1 MAEPDDDDKL
11 AEEWG
16 LNLDGEGGDDAA
28 MAAEWAAMIEG
39 DGSDDD
45 GGGADRVLNQDE
57 IDNLLGFDPNAGGEV
72 ELTGVQA
79 LINSALVSYE
89 RLPMLEIVFDR
100 LVRLSTT
107 SLRNFTSDNV
117 EVSLDSITSVR
128 FGDYLNSI
136 PLPAIL
142 SVIRAEEWEN
152 FGLLT
157 VDSSLIYA
165 MIDVLLG
172 GRRAGG
178 VIRVE
183 GRPYTTI
190 EMALARRMIE
200 VILEDT
206 HRAFEP
212 LTQVNFSLERLE
224 TNPRFAAIS
233 RPANAAILIDL
244 RIDMDDRGGK
254 IEILLP
260 YATIEPI
267 REQLLQMFMG
277 EKFGRD
283 PIWEGHLATENLLR
297 RHGGR
302 GRAAR
307 NGGSA
312 LRRDE
317 PQRWSDD
324 HVRSHSVRPGQAAG
338 RHHQSDRGR
347 HGAYRQKCIG
357 ARLAPAQPAARHD
370 GSLRRAR
377 RKCGE
382 VQMMGLPLGL
392 IVEGLVCVLLMLTIG
407 YAIIL
412 NERLKRLHA
421 DRDALKDTVAD
432 LVRATDQANKAIS
445 ELKQTATEA
454 DLTLGARLEEADHF
468 AVELANHVTAGQG
481 VIERIAK
488 ILKVAR
494 EREAPHNMAP
504 PPPANRAQ
512 EALRR
517 LRSHQIGQG

>member
-1 MAEPDDDDKL
+1 MADSDQDKL
-11 AEEWG
+11 SEDWG
-16 LNLDGEGGDDAA
+16 LDDFDLSGDGGSSGGDSESKGEDAGDGGDEGTDDA

-39 DGSDDD
+39 DDGDDD
-45 GGGADRVLNQDE
+45 GGGASATDRVLNQDE
-57 IDNLLGFDPNAGGEV
+57 IDNLLGFDPNAGGGV
-72 ELTGVQA
+72 ELSGVQA

-142 SVIRAEEWEN
+142 SVIKAEEWEN

-157 VDSSLIYA
+157 VDSGLIYS

-172 GRRAGG
+172 GRRSSG
-178 VIRVE
+178 VIRIE

-206 HRAFEP
+206 HKAFEP
-212 LTQVNFSLERLE
+212 LTQVHFSLERLE

-233 RPANAAILIDL
+233 RPANAAILVEL

-283 PIWEGHLATENLLR
+283 PIWEGHLATEIFSADTEIEAVLHEVDLPLSEAMKFEVGKTLMFERSPTDPIKLR
-297 RHGGR
+297 CGDVHLTDAQMGHIGKYI
-302 GRAAR
+302 
-307 NGGSA
+307 
-312 LRRDE
+312 
-317 PQRWSDD
+317 
-324 HVRSHSVRPGQAAG
+324 SVRVNRPLNPPKVTMAVFEAM
-338 RHHQSDRGR
+338 D
-347 HGAYRQKCIG
+347 
-357 ARLAPAQPAARHD
+357 
-370 GSLRRAR
+370 
-377 RKCGE
+377 E
-382 VQMMGLPLGL
+382 QM
-392 IVEGLVCVLLMLTIG
+392 E
-407 YAIIL
+407 
-412 NERLKRLHA
+412 
-421 DRDALKDTVAD
+421 
-432 LVRATDQANKAIS
+432 
-445 ELKQTATEA
+445 KQ
-454 DLTLGARLEEADHF
+454 
-468 AVELANHVTAGQG
+468 
-481 VIERIAK
+481 
-488 ILKVAR
+488 
-494 EREAPHNMAP
+494 
-504 PPPANRAQ
+504 
-512 EALRR
+512 
-517 LRSHQIGQG
+517 

>member
-1 MAEPDDDDKL
+1 MDDPEDDKL
-11 AEEWG
+11 SADWG
-16 LNLDGEGGDDAA
+16 LDDSEGEGEGEGDDA

-39 DGSDDD
+39 DGDDDD
-45 GGGADRVLNQDE
+45 GGGTDRVLNQDE
-57 IDNLLGFDPNAGGEV
+57 IDNLLGFDPNAGGGA

-100 LVRLSTT
+100 LVRLATT

-142 SVIRAEEWEN
+142 SVIKAEEWEN

-157 VDSSLIYA
+157 VDSALIYS

-190 EMALARRMIE
+190 EMALTRRMIE

-206 HRAFEP
+206 KRAFEP
-212 LTQVNFSLERLE
+212 LTPVTFTLERLE

-233 RPANAAILIDL
+233 RPANAAILVEL
-244 RIDMDDRGGK
+244 RIDMDERGGK
-254 IEILLP
+254 VEILLP

-283 PIWEGHLATENLLR
+283 PIWEGHLATEIYAADTEVEAVLHETDLPLSQVMDLQVGQTIMFDRSPQDPILLKCGATAITEAQMG
-297 RHGGR
+297 HIGK
-302 GRAAR
+302 
-307 NGGSA
+307 N
-312 LRRDE
+312 
-317 PQRWSDD
+317 
-324 HVRSHSVRPGQAAG
+324 VSVRVS
-338 RHHQSDRGR
+338 R
-347 HGAYRQKCIG
+347 
-357 ARLAPAQPAARHD
+357 
-370 GSLRRAR
+370 
-377 RKCGE
+377 
-382 VQMMGLPLGL
+382 PLNPPK
-392 IVEGLVCVLLMLTIG
+392 VTMAVFEAMD
-407 YAIIL
+407 
-412 NERLKRLHA
+412 EHA
-421 DRDALKDTVAD
+421 
-432 LVRATDQANKAIS
+432 
-445 ELKQTATEA
+445 
-454 DLTLGARLEEADHF
+454 EE
-468 AVELANHVTAGQG
+468 
-481 VIERIAK
+481 
-488 ILKVAR
+488 
-494 EREAPHNMAP
+494 
-504 PPPANRAQ
+504 
-512 EALRR
+512 
-517 LRSHQIGQG
+517 

>member
-1 MAEPDDDDKL
+1 MADPDDDKL
-11 AEEWG
+11 SEDWG
-16 LNLDGEGGDDAA
+16 LDDIGDSGDEGAGDDE

-39 DGSDDD
+39 GDTEDDS
-45 GGGADRVLNQDE
+45 GGVDRVLNQDE
-57 IDNLLGFDPNAGGEV
+57 IDNLLGFDASAGGDA

-100 LVRLSTT
+100 LVRLATT

-142 SVIRAEEWEN
+142 SVIKAEEWEN

-157 VDSSLIYA
+157 VDSSLIYS

-190 EMALARRMIE
+190 ELALAQRMIE
-200 VILEDT
+200 VILDDT
-206 HRAFEP
+206 HKAFEP
-212 LTQVNFSLERLE
+212 LTQVHFNLERME

-233 RPANAAILIDL
+233 RPANAAILVEL

-267 REQLLQMFMG
+267 REQLLQAFMG

-283 PIWEGHLATENLLR
+283 PIWEGHLATEIFASETHVQAVLHEMHLPLSR
-297 RHGGR
+297 VMALEEGETIMLERGPEDPIKLKCGSVDLTEGIMGHIGR
-302 GRAAR
+302 
-307 NGGSA
+307 N
-312 LRRDE
+312 
-317 PQRWSDD
+317 
-324 HVRSHSVRPGQAAG
+324 VSVRVSRPPNPPKVTMAVFEAIDE
-338 RHHQSDRGR
+338 QS
-347 HGAYRQKCIG
+347 
-357 ARLAPAQPAARHD
+357 
-370 GSLRRAR
+370 
-377 RKCGE
+377 E
-382 VQMMGLPLGL
+382 NGL
-392 IVEGLVCVLLMLTIG
+392 
-407 YAIIL
+407 
-412 NERLKRLHA
+412 
-421 DRDALKDTVAD
+421 
-432 LVRATDQANKAIS
+432 
-445 ELKQTATEA
+445 
-454 DLTLGARLEEADHF
+454 
-468 AVELANHVTAGQG
+468 
-481 VIERIAK
+481 
-488 ILKVAR
+488 
-494 EREAPHNMAP
+494 
-504 PPPANRAQ
+504 
-512 EALRR
+512 
-517 LRSHQIGQG
+517 